1 MPFDLGEN
9 IHKWMKV
16 SLVILL
22 VVQIIGN
29 EKSFTHCRILI
40 CSDSLCRQAIQEI
53 EWTPA

>member
-22 VVQIIGN
+22 IVQIIGN